1 MLPMRLRVREL
12 CCREYVRIMCKNEGH
27 CLKEMYSTSTWK
39 GLRFC
44 PLNYLS
50 IMGKQLSRCLEGCT
64 VSTDANIS
72 AAFIWRSSKLS
83 YGSSVS
89 SGNFDYHN
97 NTQSEKQKALEEV
110 LNFIEV
116 NKGKS
121 VMIFTDGSVYGGA
134 VGCGACA
141 AVLILFLVMMRSI
154 CAIQFGTA
162 NKRRFIR

>member
-1 MLPMRLRVREL
+1 
-12 CCREYVRIMCKNEGH
+12 
-27 CLKEMYSTSTWK
+27 MY
-39 GLRFC
+39 
-44 PLNYLS
+44 
-50 IMGKQLSRCLEGCT
+50 T

-72 AAFIWRSSKLS
+72 AAIFWRSSKLS
-83 YGSSVS
+83 YGSIVS
-89 SGNFDYHN
+89 SGSFDYHN

-141 AVLILFLVMMRSI
+141 AVFIPLFGDDEKYMSSKAVGKRLLLLRVNLKVSFLV
-154 CAIQFGTA
+154 
-162 NKRRFIR
+162 

>member
-1 MLPMRLRVREL
+1 
-12 CCREYVRIMCKNEGH
+12 
-27 CLKEMYSTSTWK
+27 
-39 GLRFC
+39 
-44 PLNYLS
+44 
-50 IMGKQLSRCLEGCT
+50 MGKQLSRGLEGCT

-83 YGSSVS
+83 YGSIVA
-89 SGNFDYHN
+89 SGSFDYHN

-134 VGCGACA
+134 VGCGC
-141 AVLILFLVMMRSI
+141 LLYTSPSPRD
-154 CAIQFGTA
+154 
-162 NKRRFIR
+162 